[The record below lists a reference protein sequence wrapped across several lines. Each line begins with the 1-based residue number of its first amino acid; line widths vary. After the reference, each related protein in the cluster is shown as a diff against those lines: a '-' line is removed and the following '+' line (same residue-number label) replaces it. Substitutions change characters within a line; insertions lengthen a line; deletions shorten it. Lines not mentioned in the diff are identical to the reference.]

1 MEHSPAIRIKIR
13 TERRKRV
20 QSSRYK
26 EHLFQKQRYE
36 HRFDIYF
43 LVGRSLRN
51 TDDDHDDD
59 DDEEMV
65 PVACSSTND
74 GGGGDDEDEDDQND
88 EEQFILNDFH
98 WSEMHRPV
106 ENFRGVSIVNRRG
119 KNNLF
124 DLYLHGAVSGEI
136 GKENRLLIARNLKK
150 SQFYTLQVKWG
161 AEIVQVDKSV
171 RILPSFYAIHY
182 NGKCSIKQ
190 SFKNT
195 LISDE
200 IRPAFYLGGFVSRTR
215 DVSVLQQQRV
225 DLPRIIRRKSEFKQV
240 KSKCFTGL
248 VCNLE
253 ILKTRTKNVPPE
265 LLDFIVKRQSVRNR
279 PRPPP
284 SNNTAAMERFIK
296 KDVWM
301 TTMS

>member
-1 MEHSPAIRIKIR
+1 M
-13 TERRKRV
+13 RK
-20 QSSRYK
+20 
-26 EHLFQKQRYE
+26 
-36 HRFDIYF
+36 
-43 LVGRSLRN
+43 
-51 TDDDHDDD
+51 
-59 DDEEMV
+59 
-65 PVACSSTND
+65 
-74 GGGGDDEDEDDQND
+74 
-88 EEQFILNDFH
+88 
-98 WSEMHRPV
+98 PV

-119 KNNLF
+119 GGGGDGNSAAGLF
-124 DLYLHGAVSGEI
+124 DLYLHGAVSEETV
-136 GKENRLLIARNLKK
+136 GKENRLLMARNLEK

-171 RILPSFYAIHY
+171 RILPSFYAIHH
-182 NGKCSIKQ
+182 NDKCSIKQ

-215 DVSVLQQQRV
+215 VVSSVLQQQQQQRI
-225 DLPRIIRRKSEFKQV
+225 DLPRIIRRKSEFKYV

-279 PRPPP
+279 QPRPPP
-284 SNNTAAMERFIK
+284 SAAAASAASADGVVCVERFIK
-296 KDVWM
+296 KRRLDDG
-301 TTMS
+301 